1 MTPLFPPLIQIIIVT
16 RLVTSITTITI
27 SKMPNIELWA
37 NGLDGNSTF
46 TLINSKNTLVNSTF
60 ALVHV

>member
-1 MTPLFPPLIQIIIVT
+1 MTPLFPPVIHIKIVT